1 MRRKQRAREWFIM
14 GQIQTLLGNKAAAT
28 DAYRRV
34 IRQNPPYEVEFNARI
49 AMTEVMSGS
58 QSNKMI
64 ARLKRMAASDK
75 NKEYLDQVY
84 YAIGNIYMARR
95 DTANAISAYERGAAR
110 LPVRA

>member
-75 NKEYLDQVY
+75 NRTRV
-84 YAIGNIYMARR
+84 
-95 DTANAISAYERGAAR
+95 
-110 LPVRA
+110 